1 MNGLSAQAV
10 PSHHPCPIGKE
21 PSPPI
26 MGFTQFR
33 ALIESPGF
41 SRRDAAAVLDTA
53 PSKITDIRAGRRP
66 IRIGQVD
73 D

>member
-1 MNGLSAQAV
+1 
-10 PSHHPCPIGKE
+10 
-21 PSPPI
+21 

-53 PSKITDIRAGRRP
+53 PSKITDIRPGRRP

>member
-1 MNGLSAQAV
+1 
-10 PSHHPCPIGKE
+10 
-21 PSPPI
+21 
-26 MGFTQFR
+26 MGFTQVR